1 MRKRIYA
8 SCLFILGL
16 VPFVSG
22 QNSGSGWTSLF
33 NGRDMTGWEH
43 VGEGNFVVEDGLL
56 KTQGGMG
63 LLWYTTRKLKD
74 EVLRVEYRNV
84 DGSNA
89 GVFIRIPEQP
99 TEPWMP
105 VHRGYEVQIEDRL
118 EDSSQITGVLYSLT
132 EAMARPSR
140 PGEWNVL
147 EIFLD
152 GERTVVTVNGVLV
165 TYFREGDEVLPREA
179 TWEPERGPRASE
191 GYIGLQNHS
200 EEDEV
205 YFRSVSVRPLGR

>member
-1 MRKRIYA
+1 
-8 SCLFILGL
+8 
-16 VPFVSG
+16 
-22 QNSGSGWTSLF
+22 
-33 NGRDMTGWEH
+33 MTGWEH
-43 VGEGNFVVEDGLL
+43 VGEGRFVVEDGLL
-56 KTQGGMG
+56 KTEGGMG

-74 EVLRVEYRNV
+74 EVLRVEYRNT

-89 GVFIRIPEQP
+89 GVFIRIPERP
-99 TEPWMP
+99 VEPWMA

-118 EDSSQITGVLYSLT
+118 EDVSQITGVLYSLT
-132 EAMARPSR
+132 EATARPSR

-147 EIFLD
+147 DIFLD

-165 TYFREGDEVLPREA
+165 TYFREGDTVLPREA

-200 EEDEV
+200 DEDEV
-205 YFRSVSVRPLGR
+205 YFRSVRVRPLGR